1 MKDRGN
7 LSSEYVCVYIY
18 IYIYIYTLFTEVN
31 LLFYSRKH
39 FSEEQASK
47 WWAENGTKV
56 CERLSVRSSEKN
68 H

>member
-1 MKDRGN
+1 MSFELVIGLTR
-7 LSSEYVCVYIY
+7 
-18 IYIYIYTLFTEVN
+18 FTELN

-56 CERLSVRSSEKN
+56 CERLNARSSEQN